1 MKSPA
6 YLPQVLP
13 PPRLCFA
20 VAAALLLAACSKPEA
35 KPEPLVSVQAEPAAK
50 TAIHNTIS
58 AQAVLFPLNQAA
70 IVPKISAPVSR
81 FLVSRGSRVKKGDLL
96 AELENRDLTAAEM
109 ESRGLYDQADA
120 SYKLSTDMS
129 LPEEFQKAEFD
140 YEVAKKSLEAG
151 QKVYDSRKVL
161 FEQGALPR
169 KDFDQAGISLAQ
181 ARSQF
186 DIAEKHLNALHKFGK
201 TESLRS
207 AEAQRGA
214 AKGHYLGAQTQV
226 SYSQIRSPIDGV
238 VTDRPLYPGETAP
251 PGTPILTVMDLS
263 QVIAKTHIA
272 QEEAA
277 EIKVGNAATLTVS
290 GAEKPVEG
298 KVTLV
303 SPALDPNST
312 TVEVWVQA
320 RNPEGRLKPGTS
332 VRVSIV
338 SETVP
343 DAIVIPESALLTSAE
358 GATTV
363 MIFGDDGT
371 AHTRKVKAGIHEAEK
386 VQILEGLKEGEKVIT
401 VGAYGL
407 DDKTKV
413 QIGEAAKEGEGKDAD
428 EKKDDKKDDKKD
440 EKKDDKEKKD

>member
-1 MKSPA
+1 MKSRADLPHLLPA
-6 YLPQVLP
+6 
-13 PPRLCFA
+13 PRLCFA
-20 VAAALLLAACSKPEA
+20 LAAALLLAGCSKPQT
-35 KPEPLVSVQAEPAAK
+35 KPEPLVSVQVEAAAK

-58 AQAVLFPLNQAA
+58 AQAVLFPLKQAA
-70 IVPKISAPVSR
+70 IVPKITAPVRR
-81 FLVSRGSRVKKGDLL
+81 FLVNRGSRVKKGDLL

-120 SYKLSTDMS
+120 SYKLSTNMS

-140 YEVAKKSLEAG
+140 YQVAKKSAEAE

-169 KDFDQAGISLAQ
+169 KDFDQAGIALAQ

-186 DIAEKHLNALHKFGK
+186 DIAEKHLNALHQFGK

-214 AKGHYLGAQTQV
+214 ARGHYLGAQAQV
-226 SYSQIRSPIDGV
+226 SYSLIRSPIDGV
-238 VTDRPLYPGETAP
+238 ITDRPFYPGETAP
-251 PGTPILTVMDLS
+251 QGAPILTVMDIS

-277 EIKVGNAATLTVS
+277 EIKVGNAATLTVP
-290 GAEKPVEG
+290 GDEKPIDG
-298 KVTLV
+298 KVTIV

-320 RNPEGRLKPGTS
+320 RNPQGSLKPGAT
-332 VRVSIV
+332 VRVSII

-343 DAIVIPESALLTSAE
+343 GAIVIPESALLTSAE
-358 GATTV
+358 TGTTV
-363 MIFGDDGT
+363 MIFGDDKL
-371 AHTRKVKAGIHEAEK
+371 AHTRKVKAGIHEADK

-407 DDKTKV
+407 DDNTKV
-413 QIGEAAKEGEGKDAD
+413 QIGEAAKEGEGKDAG
-428 EKKDDKKDDKKD
+428 ENKDDKKGD
-440 EKKDDKEKKD
+440 KDDKEKKD

>member
-1 MKSPA
+1 MRSRPA
-6 YLPQVLP
+6 YFPQIFP
-13 PPRLCFA
+13 PSRLCLA
-20 VAAALLLAACSKPEA
+20 VAAAFLLAACSKPEA

-70 IVPKISAPVSR
+70 IVPKITAPVSR
-81 FLVSRGSRVKKGDLL
+81 FLVNRGSRVKKGDLL
-96 AELENRDLTAAEM
+96 AELENRDLTAAQM

-120 SYKLSTDMS
+120 AAKLSTDMS
-129 LPEEFQKAEFD
+129 LPEDFQKAEYD
-140 YEVAKKSLEAG
+140 YEVAKKSLEAE
-151 QKVYDSRKVL
+151 QKVYDSRKGL

-169 KDFDQAGISLAQ
+169 KDFDQAGIALSQ
-181 ARSQF
+181 AHSQF

-201 TESLRS
+201 AESLRS

-214 AKGHYLGAQTQV
+214 AKGHYLGAEAQV
-226 SYSQIRSPIDGV
+226 SYSQVRSPIDGV

-251 PGTPILTVMDLS
+251 AGAPILTVMDVS

-277 EIKVGNAATLTVS
+277 QIKVGNSATLNVP
-290 GAEKPVEG
+290 GEEKPVEG

-332 VRVSIV
+332 VGLSVV

-343 DAIVIPESALLTSAE
+343 DAIVIPESALLTAAD

-363 MIFGDDGT
+363 MIFGDDGM
-371 AHTRKVKAGIHEAEK
+371 AHTRPVKAGIHESGK
-386 VQILEGLKEGEKVIT
+386 VQIVDGLKVGEKVIT

-413 QIGEAAKEGEGKDAD
+413 QLGEAAKEGEGKDTPD
-428 EKKDDKKDDKKD
+428 KKDDKKDDK
-440 EKKDDKEKKD
+440 DDKEKKD